1 MDFGIAQPALALR
14 KERRI
19 DWPRMIREIQR
30 QGMSLQEI
38 ADAIQM
44 SRSALY
50 GYLSEDCPSEPAYY
64 VGHCLVGLW
73 CTKCGRTLSDVPVR
87 EVPLSISAMLKALG

>member
-1 MDFGIAQPALALR
+1 MDCGIAQPGVALH

-19 DWPRMIREIQR
+19 DWPRMIRELQR
-30 QGMSLQEI
+30 DGMSLQEI

-50 GYLSEDCPSEPAYY
+50 GYLSDDCPSEPAYY
-64 VGHCLVGLW
+64 VGHCIVGLW
-73 CTKCGRTLSDVPVR
+73 SGRLGRLLSDVPIR
-87 EVPLSISAMLKALG
+87 EVQLSISAMLKALG